1 MSSAL
6 LRTSNHDAVAEINI
20 TPLVD
25 VLLVLLVIFMIT
37 APIVT
42 QRIQLPLA
50 GGPPQG
56 LPPEVL
62 ELSVAAD
69 GQVTKGNGILLSEL
83 ELQAEMLTYAG
94 KTGPVSLTLRPSADT
109 PHQRVIDLLAM
120 ARDSHLT
127 NIAIERPN

>member
-1 MSSAL
+1 
-6 LRTSNHDAVAEINI
+6 
-20 TPLVD
+20 

-42 QRIQLPLA
+42 QRIELPLT
-50 GGPPQG
+50 GDPQKTVQ
-56 LPPEVL
+56 PEIL

-69 GQVTKGNGILLSEL
+69 GQVTKGNGIALSEL
-83 ELQAEMLTYAG
+83 EVQAEMLTYAA
-94 KTGPVSLTLRPSADT
+94 KTGPVSLTLSPAPDT